1 MFLKKEM
8 QIFANLIMAGKPKLY
23 KTSLTIYWINVTET
37 RPLESTV
44 SSGAI
49 SKQTVVPTCC
59 RVQGELPIF
68 CAERTRSV
76 SLKVKLAD
84 SSLKAEEMP
93 SRIVNYITEQFGSLV
108 SSGSIFGL
116 VRRRR
121 HLSVQR

>member
-1 MFLKKEM
+1 
-8 QIFANLIMAGKPKLY
+8 MAGKPKLY

-49 SKQTVVPTCC
+49 SKQIVVPTCC

-84 SSLKAEEMP
+84 SSQRFK
-93 SRIVNYITEQFGSLV
+93 SRRNADSYCKLYNKT
-108 SSGSIFGL
+108 
-116 VRRRR
+116 VRIPR
-121 HLSVQR
+121 V